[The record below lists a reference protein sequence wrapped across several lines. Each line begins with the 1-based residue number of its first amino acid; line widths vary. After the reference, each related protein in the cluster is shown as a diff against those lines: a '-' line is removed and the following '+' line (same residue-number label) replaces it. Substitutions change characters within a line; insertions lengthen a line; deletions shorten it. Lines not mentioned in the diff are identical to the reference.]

1 MLWIATYTTF
11 HFKWV
16 QRLTSQTRSKTFP
29 SVRISHI
36 QDVLK
41 HSFPP
46 LIAFNWRCI
55 WWFWQH
61 LWGCSHIT
69 SDGRGGVWQMLTIA
83 EGGWRGGLRTPY
95 FGWRNMWTAPCVI
108 RVIDDI
114 RVIDIVDDIGH
125 ICLIPDHYC
134 YCSVY
139 FLHFQC
145 HPSLVAPQLFLVAH
159 LHKVAHPR
167 VAPQLF
173 PCRQKKDRVIHPLFQ
188 PLLYLPCL
196 WPEKLLRLHLHTSNF
211 PYRTICTPPLIPYRI
226 SIYTIPLHWHT
237 SN

>member
-41 HSFPP
+41 HCFPP
-46 LIAFNWRCI
+46 LIAFNWRII
-55 WWFWQH
+55 WLFDN
-61 LWGCSHIT
+61 T
-69 SDGRGGVWQMLTIA
+69 
-83 EGGWRGGLRTPY
+83 
-95 FGWRNMWTAPCVI
+95 CV
-108 RVIDDI
+108 I

-134 YCSVY
+134 YCYCSGY

-145 HPSLVAPQLFLVAH
+145 RPSLVAPQLFLVAH